1 MQRSC
6 ARLLLVGGLAAFVGC
21 SGDPV
26 RPAAAFGEYSLA
38 RADGATLPVVLRATE
53 NCDEIVTDGTLSI
66 DSLYAFEFRLGMTQ
80 DCSRGGGLPTHVGV
94 ASAGTVGQSGGT
106 QLRFFLVV
114 PGDTVDLYSGSVV
127 GSELTLD
134 TPATGPLGGHRYS
147 FVRR

>member
-1 MQRSC
+1 MQRSFI
-6 ARLLLVGGLAAFVGC
+6 RLLRVGGLAAVVGC

-26 RPAAAFGEYSLA
+26 RPSAAIGQYTLE
-38 RADGATLPVVLRATE
+38 RADGAALPVVLRATVY
-53 NCDEIVTDGTLSI
+53 CDEIVTDGTLSI

-80 DCSRGGGLPTHVGV
+80 DCSRAGGLSTHVGI
-94 ASAGTVGQSGGT
+94 ASAGTVAQSGT

-134 TPATGPLGGHRYS
+134 TPATGPLGVHRYS
-147 FVRR
+147 FRRL